1 MKTCGAG
8 PIPARF
14 NRWTARPPK
23 IKHCQTGSGYT
34 CYKVYSRTASFP
46 GRRIFRREKRQRRC
60 GKEREEVEKES
71 EREVRITSGVTFQ
84 KRIVS
89 DEPDAYAEVKV
100 EFEGL
105 QESRVA
111 EVQELFKKFAAEVE
125 GMLLEDTSLYV

>member
-34 CYKVYSRTASFP
+34 SYKVYSRTASFP
-46 GRRIFRREKRQRRC
+46 GRRLFRREKWQRRC
-60 GKEREEVEKES
+60 GKERAEM
-71 EREVRITSGVTFQ
+71 EREVRITSGVTFE

-89 DEPDAYAEVKV
+89 DEPNAYAEVMLK
-100 EFEGL
+100 FEGL

-111 EVQELFKKFAAEVE
+111 ELRDLFNKFAAEVE
-125 GMLLEDTSLYV
+125 GMLLEDTSLYI

>member
-1 MKTCGAG
+1 M
-8 PIPARF
+8 
-14 NRWTARPPK
+14 
-23 IKHCQTGSGYT
+23 
-34 CYKVYSRTASFP
+34 
-46 GRRIFRREKRQRRC
+46 
-60 GKEREEVEKES
+60 
-71 EREVRITSGVTFQ
+71 RITSGVTFQ

>member
-1 MKTCGAG
+1 M
-8 PIPARF
+8 
-14 NRWTARPPK
+14 
-23 IKHCQTGSGYT
+23 
-34 CYKVYSRTASFP
+34 
-46 GRRIFRREKRQRRC
+46 
-60 GKEREEVEKES
+60 GKET

-89 DEPDAYAEVKV
+89 DDPDAYAEVKV